1 MHERVPLMAAEITPF
16 AFPATGQPVRT
27 VTVDGRPWILANDVC
42 AVLEIANVGNALA
55 RLDEDEKSS
64 IRLTDGTPGNPNRA
78 IVNEAG
84 FYSLVL
90 RSDKPEAKAFKRWI
104 VHDVLPS
111 IRSTGSYGP
120 PVARMPDLTTPE
132 GVLVLAEQFASTAR
146 QLVAADERI
155 RELEPKAVAHDQFL
169 TADAGDRLIREVA
182 KLIGWKQKD
191 LRVFLM
197 EEKVIFHRQAP
208 CGAHQYDV
216 YAAHARHFKPVETTV
231 EHTWGS
237 CNHYTLYVKPS
248 GIDLIQRR
256 IARHR
261 DAVVGA

>member
-1 MHERVPLMAAEITPF
+1 VSTEITPF

-27 VTVDGRPWILANDVC
+27 VTVDGRIRFVGKDAATILGHTNPAR
-42 AVLEIANVGNALA
+42 AVRDHVPAGHRWVTELVTPSD
-55 RLDEDEKSS
+55 LDLDPQTVL
-64 IRLTDGTPGNPNRA
+64 ID
-78 IVNEAG
+78 EAG
-84 FYSLVL
+84 LYRLIMRSNTVL
-90 RSDKPEAKAFKRWI
+90 ADQFQEWVTAE
-104 VHDVLPS
+104 VLPA

-120 PVARMPDLTTPE
+120 PAVRMPDLTTPE
-132 GVLVLAEQFASTAR
+132 GVLVLAEQFATTAR

-182 KLIGWKQKD
+182 KLIGWKQRD
-191 LRVFLM
+191 LRIFLM
-197 EEKVIFHRQAP
+197 EEKLIFHRQAP

-248 GIDLIQRR
+248 GVDLIQRR
-256 IARHR
+256 IVRHR
-261 DAVVGA
+261 EAVAGA

>member
-1 MHERVPLMAAEITPF
+1 MTTIIPF
-16 AFPATGQPVRT
+16 QFPATGQPVRT
-27 VTVDGRPWILANDVC
+27 VTVNGEIRFVGKDAATILGHTNPAR
-42 AVLEIANVGNALA
+42 AVRDHVPAGHRWVTESVTPSEQG
-55 RLDEDEKSS
+55 LDPQTVLID
-64 IRLTDGTPGNPNRA
+64 
-78 IVNEAG
+78 EAG
-84 FYSLVL
+84 LYRLIMRSNTVL
-90 RSDKPEAKAFKRWI
+90 AEEFQEWVTA
-104 VHDVLPS
+104 DVLPA
-111 IRSTGSYGP
+111 IRETGSYGAP
-120 PVARMPDLTTPE
+120 TARMPDLTTPE
-132 GVLVLAEQFASTAR
+132 GVLVLAEQFAKTAR

-197 EEKVIFHRQAP
+197 EEKLIFHRQAP

-216 YAAHARHFKPVETTV
+216 YAAHTRHFKPVETTV

-237 CNHYTLYVKPS
+237 CNHYTLYVRPS
-248 GIDLIQRR
+248 GVDLIQRR

-261 DAVVGA
+261 EAVAGA